1 MRKSSCVVFALA
13 AAVTMASPALAGGK
27 GSTPSST
34 PPGFTSPGGHNGFE
48 TYTSSSTTTTTEKLP
63 GGWDEGKGA
72 WKAPLQSSNPVL
84 TTSPVGHG
92 HR

>member
-1 MRKSSCVVFALA
+1 MRTSNRVVLVVA
-13 AAVTMASPALAGGK
+13 AAVAIAGPALAGDQ

-34 PPGFTSPGGHNGFE
+34 PPGFSNSGGHNGFE
-48 TYTSSSTTTTTEKLP
+48 TYTSSTTTTTE
-63 GGWDEGKGA
+63 GKSA

>member
-1 MRKSSCVVFALA
+1 MRTSNRVVLVVA
-13 AAVTMASPALAGGK
+13 AAVAIAGPALAGGQ

-34 PPGFTSPGGHNGFE
+34 PAGFSHSGGHNGFE
-48 TYTSSSTTTTTEKLP
+48 TYTSSTTTTEKLP

-72 WKAPLQSSNPVL
+72 WKAPLQSFNPVL